1 MKVVGL
7 NSIIGW
13 TFFQI
18 IFVVKI
24 VIFGRKYEKMNA
36 ADSYKWC
43 KFDRTGE
50 ISLTESI
57 HRT

>member
-1 MKVVGL
+1 MKVVGS

-36 ADSYKWC
+36 D
-43 KFDRTGE
+43 GVN
-50 ISLTESI
+50 LTEQVRS
-57 HRT
+57 R